1 MAEGYAVAGSEPRRL
16 RRLGLG
22 SLSHSARR
30 TLIWACLLTAALA
43 TLFPFAWMVS
53 GSFKSDLA
61 VFQTPPQLIPRPFHP
76 ENYSKVVDL
85 FPVWRFL
92 INSIAV
98 AAISTTLQ
106 VATSAMAAY
115 AFARMKFRGSNA
127 LFLLYLATM
136 MVPFQVTI
144 VPLFVEMKYLHAVNT
159 YPGLILPTIASAF
172 GTFLLRQAFLTLPKD
187 LEEAAFVDGAG
198 HWTVFSR
205 IALPLVKPALATF
218 AVLSFMASW
227 NSFLWPLVI
236 VNSPKLMTLP
246 VGLANLQG
254 EYTTSWNLVMA
265 GATISVVPIIAV
277 YLLAQKHIVRGFVLS
292 GVKG

>member
-1 MAEGYAVAGSEPRRL
+1 MADTYAVASSQTRRE
-16 RRLGLG
+16 RLGFGALT
-22 SLSHSARR
+22 HSTRR
-30 TLIWACLLTAALA
+30 ALVWACLLIAGAM

-53 GSFKSDLA
+53 SSFKSDLA

-76 ENYSKVVDL
+76 ENYSTVVHQ
-85 FPVWRFL
+85 FPMWRFL
-92 INSIAV
+92 LNSVVV

-115 AFARMKFRGSNA
+115 AFARMRFRGSNL
-127 LFLLYLATM
+127 LFLLYLTTL

-144 VPLFVEMKYLHAVNT
+144 VPLFIEMKYLHAVNT
-159 YPGLILPTIASAF
+159 YAGLILPTIASAF

-187 LEEAAFVDGAG
+187 LEEAAFVDGASQ
-198 HWTVFSR
+198 WTVFTR

-218 AVLSFMASW
+218 AVLAFMASW

-236 VNSPKLMTLP
+236 VSSQRLMTLP
-246 VGLANLQG
+246 VGLSNLQG

-265 GATISVVPIIAV
+265 GTTISVIPIVAV
-277 YLLAQKHIVRGFVLS
+277 YLVAQKHIVRGFVLS